1 MNGESSR
8 NHRRSRLQAVV
19 LAVVMIA
26 SGLETLAL
34 TAGAEAARDL
44 LLGLVA
50 VAMAAAIARG

>member
-1 MNGESSR
+1 VNGESSR

>member
-1 MNGESSR
+1 VNGESSR

-44 LLGLVA
+44 LLGLDD
-50 VAMAAAIARG
+50 